1 MIDIKMMGCEM
12 SVNTR
17 ENFCCFYLVKFLAL
31 YTVEDVLF
39 QTPTTPKEQSVI
51 PDTVFTT
58 DKLFNLKKEKKTA
71 SLVQTL

>member
-39 QTPTTPKEQSVI
+39 QNSLALKHQ
-51 PDTVFTT
+51 
-58 DKLFNLKKEKKTA
+58 KNNL
-71 SLVQTL
+71 